1 MRTSE
6 SFVLS
11 RGLCKIA
18 RLQVT
23 GKLWTSE
30 SRQMAGSGSA
40 GAPDHRPL
48 IAYYREFDLPEVT
61 SMKRKR
67 FGIASMRFALVFSV
81 LLSVAVSRAR
91 ADIPLASDSYAIGSN
106 PGLGQYDA
114 TAPNNAL
121 SNQPG
126 LVTPGFVNGGYGSGF
141 GTSNFEASTSGL
153 INAADGADASTGS
166 VAWIGAPLDSVKRSV
181 ARNLTGFNEG
191 TTGTYWISE
200 LMSNTGNQTTTSGWV
215 LSGFGNTTFPSL
227 GTTTGN
233 LFGLYF
239 GFANDSGAANEADL
253 VMRFRSSAGGATST
267 DQILVNGANNA
278 TAGNTYLV
286 VAEVNVNSS
295 NPLDHVN
302 YWVNPTD
309 LSSQTALTNTAL
321 ASGSLDT
328 LAFQGQTTNPV
339 GNDFTRLNYA
349 ALNWDGDATFD
360 EARLGT
366 TLASIAPSS
375 LPEPSSMILLGAGSL
390 AALAV
395 RSRRRASRAG

>member
-1 MRTSE
+1 
-6 SFVLS
+6 
-11 RGLCKIA
+11 
-18 RLQVT
+18 
-23 GKLWTSE
+23 
-30 SRQMAGSGSA
+30 
-40 GAPDHRPL
+40 
-48 IAYYREFDLPEVT
+48 
-61 SMKRKR
+61 MKRKR
-67 FGIASMRFALVFSV
+67 FGIAAMRFALVFSI

-91 ADIPLASDSYAIGSN
+91 ADIPIASDSYATGTD
-106 PGLGQYDA
+106 PTMGQYA
-114 TAPNNAL
+114 AGTAL
-121 SNQPG
+121 SGQPG
-126 LVTPGFVNGGYGSGF
+126 TLSNLGFTDGGYIHGF
-141 GTSNFEASTSGL
+141 GTSNFVASTTGL
-153 INAADGADASTGS
+153 INAADGASASTGS
-166 VAWIGAPLDSVKRSV
+166 VGWVGAPLDNGTRSV
-181 ARNLTGFNEG
+181 ARNLSAFNEG

-215 LSGFGNTTFPSL
+215 LSGFGNATFPSL
-227 GTTTGN
+227 GTTSGN

-253 VMRFRSSAGGATST
+253 VMRFRSAAGGATST

-309 LSSQTALTNTAL
+309 LSSQAALTSTAL

-328 LAFQGQTTNPV
+328 LAFQGAATGT
-339 GNDFTRLNYA
+339 GDFTRLNYA
-349 ALNWDGDATFD
+349 AFNWDGDATFD

-375 LPEPSSMILLGAGSL
+375 VPEPSSMILLGAGSI

-395 RSRRRASRAG
+395 RSRRRARVQS

>member
-1 MRTSE
+1 MRTSA
-6 SFVLS
+6 FVVLYI
-11 RGLCKIA
+11 GLCKIV
-18 RLQVT
+18 RLQET

-30 SRQMAGSGSA
+30 SGHMAGSGSA
-40 GAPDHRPL
+40 GALDHWPRT
-48 IAYYREFDLPEVT
+48 AYRWIDLPEVT
-61 SMKRKR
+61 SMKRMR
-67 FGIASMRFALVFSV
+67 FGIAAMRFALVFSI

-91 ADIPLASDSYAIGSN
+91 ADIPIASDSYATGTN

-121 SNQPG
+121 SGQPG
-126 LVTPGFVNGGYGSGF
+126 TLSNLGFADGGYTHGF
-141 GTSNFEASTSGL
+141 GTSNFVASATGL

-166 VAWIGAPLDSVKRSV
+166 VGWVGAPLDNATRSV
-181 ARNLTGFNEG
+181 ARNLTAFNEG

-349 ALNWDGDATFD
+349 AFNWDGDATFD

-375 LPEPSSMILLGAGSL
+375 VPEPSSMILLGAGSI

-395 RSRRRASRAG
+395 RSRRRTLRAE

>member
-200 LMSNTGNQTTTSGWV
+200 LMSNTGNQTTTNGWV
-215 LSGFGNTTFPSL
+215 LSGFGNTTFPTS

-233 LFGLYF
+233 LFGIYF
-239 GFANDSGAANEADL
+239 GFADESGAANEADL
-253 VMRFRSSAGGATST
+253 VLRYRNTAGATSA
-267 DQILVNGANNA
+267 DQVLVNGANNA
-278 TAGNTYLV
+278 TAGQTYLV
-286 VAEVNVNSS
+286 VAQVNINSNGS
-295 NPLDHVN
+295 MDQVN

-309 LSSQTALTNTAL
+309 LNSVSDLNNTSIAQ
-321 ASGSLDT
+321 GSLNT
-328 LAFQGQTTNPV
+328 FAFQGAATGT
-339 GNDFTRLNYA
+339 GDFTRLNYA

-375 LPEPSSMILLGAGSL
+375 VPEPSSMILLGAGSL